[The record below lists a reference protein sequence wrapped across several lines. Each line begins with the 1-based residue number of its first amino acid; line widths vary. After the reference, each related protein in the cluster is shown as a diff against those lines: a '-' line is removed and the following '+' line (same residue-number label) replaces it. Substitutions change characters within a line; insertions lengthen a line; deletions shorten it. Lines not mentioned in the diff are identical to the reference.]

1 MGGETFSRLVSL
13 ACHDLRTPL
22 ATVGGFAKTLV
33 RSGELDERQ
42 GRFVQIMDEA
52 AGQMAEML
60 EVLSLA
66 ARIQGDRYEPVV
78 AAADTLALATTDD
91 ERVTA
96 AGEGAIVETDEQ
108 VVARSLRALGVAAA
122 RHGSVEQVG
131 WTVAGRTLTL
141 APLVPAAAPV
151 VIGDEPKDLGALVA
165 CMALVRLG
173 ATVAVDGETLV
184 VSF

>member
-1 MGGETFSRLVSL
+1 MSEETFARLVSL

-52 AGQMAEML
+52 SGQMAEML
-60 EVLSLA
+60 DLLSLA
-66 ARIQGDRYEPVV
+66 ARIQADRYEPTL
-78 AAADTLALATTDD
+78 APADTLELATTDD

-96 AGEGAIVETDEQ
+96 AGDGTSVETDGDIA
-108 VVARSLRALGVAAA
+108 ARSLRALAIAAV
-122 RHGSVEQVG
+122 RHGAVEHVG

-151 VIGDEPKDLGALVA
+151 VTGAEPKDLGALVA
-165 CMALVRLG
+165 GMALARLG
-173 ATVAVDGETLV
+173 VTVAVEGETLV
-184 VSF
+184 VAF